1 MGKNQI
7 IVVLSG
13 LLLVCVLYIF
23 GNRVGTN
30 QAASHDDHD
39 GHDHAAAPAKGPMQ
53 GGGPQVEAIKFTE
66 LLSTAQASLVADSAA
81 KQQKLLVVADKSPS
95 AIAFKDLA
103 EFWEAQKELNIA
115 ANYYKKAALLENSE
129 KSITFAGNLF
139 LAIMAKT
146 QKAEIKKWQAL
157 EAIECFKKVIELNP
171 DNVSAKTALANC
183 YTDGTG
189 ETMKGVL
196 LLKEVTAADSL
207 NVPANL
213 ILGKL
218 SVQSGQFD
226 KAINRMNIVLSQ
238 EPKNTEAMYFLAEAY
253 KGQGNKDKA
262 IETFEK
268 CKTIVNNPEFAAEID
283 NYINSF
289 K

>member
-1 MGKNQI
+1 LGKNQI

-13 LLLVCVLYIF
+13 LLLVCVFYIF
-23 GNRVGTN
+23 GNRVGGQ
-30 QAASHDDHD
+30 QAAHDDHD
-39 GHDHAAAPAKGPMQ
+39 GHDHAAAPAGPMQ
-53 GGGPQVEAIKFTE
+53 GGGGPTVEAANFPE
-66 LLSTAQASLVADSAA
+66 LLSTAQASITADSAA
-81 KQQKLLVVADKSPS
+81 KQQKLLTTADKSPS

-115 ANYYKKAALLENSE
+115 AYYYKKAALLENSE

-157 EAIECFKKVIELNP
+157 EAIECFEKVIALNP

-218 SVQSGQFD
+218 SVKSGQFD

-238 EPKNTEAMYFLAEAY
+238 EPKNTEAMYFLAEAF
-253 KGQGNKDKA
+253 KGQGNKEKA

-268 CKTIVNNPEFAAEID
+268 CKSIVNNPEFSAEID